1 MKKTIVLF
9 FVILVL
15 FISCQSNPSAIGLDA
30 IETVGELSDQQSESQ
45 GLVEEIQDSVS
56 EVGTGLEQIKEKAPE
71 ELRPEIQSVIDK
83 NAIADSKIKEL
94 QDSQAEEATLTD
106 ELNKT
111 ILDGIKATAKIND
124 EKNEALIEKE
134 KAEKWAVI
142 GWGILGMLFLVV
154 IVVGIVKIRSALKL

>member
-1 MKKTIVLF
+1 MKKMFLLLF
-9 FVILVL
+9 VVLVL
-15 FISCQSNPSAIGLDA
+15 FISCQSSPSVIGLDA
-30 IETVGELSDQQSESQ
+30 VETVGELSDQQNESQ
-45 GLVEEIQDSVS
+45 GLVDEIRDSVS
-56 EVGTGLEQIKEKAPE
+56 EVGTGLEKIKEKAPE

-94 QDSQAEEATLTD
+94 QDSQAAESELTE

-111 ILDGIKATAKIND
+111 ILDGIKATSKIND

-142 GWGILGMLFLVV
+142 GWGILGVLFLVV
-154 IVVGIVKIRSALKL
+154 IIMGIYKIRKTM

>member
-15 FISCQSNPSAIGLDA
+15 FIGCQSSPSAIGLDA
-30 IETVGELSDQQSESQ
+30 IETVGELSDQQNESQ
-45 GLVEEIQDSVS
+45 GLVEGIQDSVS
-56 EVGTGLEQIKEKAPE
+56 EVGTGLEKIKEKAPE
-71 ELRPEIQSVIDK
+71 ELRPEIQTVIDK
-83 NAIADSKIKEL
+83 NAIADNKIKEL
-94 QDSQAEEATLTD
+94 KESQATESELTK

-111 ILDGIKATAKIND
+111 ILDGIKATSKIND
-124 EKNEALIEKE
+124 EKNEALIAKE

-154 IVVGIVKIRSALKL
+154 IIVGIVKIKGAV

>member
-15 FISCQSNPSAIGLDA
+15 FIGCQSSPSAIGLDA
-30 IETVGELSDQQSESQ
+30 IETVGELSDQQNESQ
-45 GLVEEIQDSVS
+45 GLVEGIQDSVS
-56 EVGTGLEQIKEKAPE
+56 EVGTGLEQLKEKAPE
-71 ELRPEIQSVIDK
+71 ELRPEIQTVIDK

-94 QDSQAEEATLTD
+94 KDSQAVEATLTE
-106 ELNKT
+106 ELNKA
-111 ILDGIKATAKIND
+111 ILDGIKATSRIND
-124 EKNEALIEKE
+124 EKNEALIAKE

-154 IVVGIVKIRSALKL
+154 IVAGIVKIRGAV